1 MSTKQLYQKEIEGK
15 LEALDAQMAEMQAK
29 ADKAGADLKV
39 QYYEQLRTL
48 SERRETVQ
56 LKLQELNQS
65 SEAAWETMKGGIENA
80 YGELKQAF
88 DKAVSQF

>member
-1 MSTKQLYQKEIEGK
+1 MSTKQLYKKEIEGK

-29 ADKAGADLKV
+29 ADRAGADLKV

-65 SEAAWETMKGGIENA
+65 SEAAWETMKGGVENA

>member
-29 ADKAGADLKV
+29 VDKASADLKV

-56 LKLQELNQS
+56 LKLQKLNQS
-65 SEAAWETMKGGIENA
+65 GEAAWETMKGGVENA

>member
-29 ADKAGADLKV
+29 ADKASADLKV

-48 SERRETVQ
+48 SERREDQ
-56 LKLQELNQS
+56 NEQRIRCIARS
-65 SEAAWETMKGGIENA
+65 
-80 YGELKQAF
+80 
-88 DKAVSQF
+88 